1 MKYGGYDNNWCIF
14 IKIIFSD
21 ELRTVKDR
29 KYGMENHE
37 VKGGW
42 DGMVG
47 EIIRKVWTIELI
59 KRLLKCFITIA
70 IKIIT

>member
-1 MKYGGYDNNWCIF
+1 MYF
-14 IKIIFSD
+14 LD

-42 DGMVG
+42 DGMIG
-47 EIIRKVWTIELI
+47 EIVRKVST
-59 KRLLKCFITIA
+59 
-70 IKIIT
+70 

>member
-1 MKYGGYDNNWCIF
+1 MCCF
-14 IKIIFSD
+14 FFVLD

-29 KYGMENHE
+29 KYGTVNNE

-47 EIIRKVWTIELI
+47 EIIRKVRKI
-59 KRLLKCFITIA
+59 RLLTMFVFLTI
-70 IKIIT
+70 IVLYI